1 MSIMQADDKLIRMGI
16 VYDGNFFLHVSNYYL
31 YHHERNARISLDGL
45 HAFVRSKVAEFAGT
59 EARYCP
65 IVDAHYF
72 RGRLPSKIVEERN
85 RLLSERVFED
95 ILIRQNITTHY
106 LPVSGAAEKGI
117 DVWLA
122 LETYELAVLK
132 RFNVIVLIAG
142 DGDFVPLV
150 RKLNALGTRVMLLG
164 WDFRYQD
171 ESGEERETRT
181 SQALQAECTYPLL
194 MSSLIDTADPDD
206 TLINNLF
213 VPAPAFPREARD
225 SARPASPAPAR
236 SPGAP
241 AFGAGGGSVSQPLD
255 DDDSVYEGN
264 IKRIKE
270 GYGFITAP
278 QLEGDIFF
286 YHLDVLNGEFNALAE
301 GDLVEFKLGKNEK
314 GITAREITRRDD

>member
-1 MSIMQADDKLIRMGI
+1 MSVMQADDKLIRMGV

-31 YHHERNARISLDGL
+31 YHHGRKARISLDGL
-45 HAFVRSKVAEFAGT
+45 HAFVRHQVAGFEGVDP
-59 EARYCP
+59 RYCS

-72 RGRLPSKIVEERN
+72 RGRLPSKVVEERN

-106 LPVSGAAEKGI
+106 LPVSNSGEKGI

-150 RKLNALGTRVMLLG
+150 RKLNALGTRVLLLG

-171 ESGEERETRT
+171 ENGEERETRT
-181 SQALQAECTYPLL
+181 SQALQNECTYPLM
-194 MSSLIDTADPDD
+194 MSNVIDDKRQADNA
-206 TLINNLF
+206 LINNLF
-213 VPAPAFPREARD
+213 VPAPAYPRGPVVR
-225 SARPASPAPAR
+225 ASTEY
-236 SPGAP
+236 GA
-241 AFGAGGGSVSQPLD
+241 ASGSNGSSGGSAYVASAED
-255 DDDSVYEGN
+255 DETVYEGR

-286 YHLDVLNGEFNALAE
+286 YHLDVVEGDFQTMQE

-314 GITAREITRRDD
+314 GITAREVVLKEDD

>member
-31 YHHERNARISLDGL
+31 YHHDRNARISLDGL
-45 HAFVRSKVAEFAGT
+45 HAFVRSKVAELEGT
-59 EARYCP
+59 ETRYCP

-106 LPVSGAAEKGI
+106 LPVSGSAEKGI

-132 RFNVIVLIAG
+132 RYNVIVLIAG

-171 ESGEERETRT
+171 ENGEERETRT
-181 SQALQAECTYPLL
+181 SQALQAECTYPML
-194 MSSLIDTADPDD
+194 MSSVIDDADSDD

-213 VPAPAFPREARD
+213 VPAPAFPREVREPRESSRPAYTAS
-225 SARPASPAPAR
+225 SARAVSP
-236 SPGAP
+236 
-241 AFGAGGGSVSQPLD
+241 SVAT

-286 YHLDVLNGEFNALAE
+286 YHTDVLNNEFNDLAE

-314 GITAREITRRDD
+314 GITAREIERRD

>member
-1 MSIMQADDKLIRMGI
+1 MSVMQSDDKLIRMGV

-31 YHHERNARISLDGL
+31 YHHGRNARISLDGL
-45 HAFVRSKVAEFAGT
+45 HAFVRSKVAELEGT

-106 LPVSGAAEKGI
+106 LPVSGSAEKGI

-171 ESGEERETRT
+171 ENGEERETKT
-181 SQALQAECTYPLL
+181 SQALQAEATYPLM
-194 MSSLIDTADPDD
+194 MSSVIDAADAEDAR
-206 TLINNLF
+206 INNLF
-213 VPAPAFPREARD
+213 VPAPAFPRPTSSRPSSHTHEGVGGTQRA
-225 SARPASPAPAR
+225 SA
-236 SPGAP
+236 
-241 AFGAGGGSVSQPLD
+241 SVSSAD
-255 DDDSVYEGN
+255 DDDTVYEGH

-270 GYGFITAP
+270 GYGFIVAP

-286 YHLDVLNGEFNALAE
+286 YHLDVLNGDFASLAE
-301 GDLVEFKLGKNEK
+301 GDSVEFKLGKNEK
-314 GITAREITRRDD
+314 GITAREIERLD

>member
-1 MSIMQADDKLIRMGI
+1 MSVMQADDKLIRMGV

-31 YHHERNARISLDGL
+31 YHHGRNARISLDGL
-45 HAFVRSKVAEFAGT
+45 HSFVRNKVAEFEGVD
-59 EARYCP
+59 ARYCP

-72 RGRLPSKIVEERN
+72 RGRLPSKVVEERN

-106 LPVSGAAEKGI
+106 LPVSNSGEKGI

-150 RKLNALGTRVMLLG
+150 RKLNSLGTRVMLLG

-171 ESGEERETRT
+171 ENGEERETKT
-181 SQALQAECTYPLL
+181 SQALQNECTYPVM
-194 MSSLIDTADPDD
+194 MSSVIDDKKEADNPFV
-206 TLINNLF
+206 NNLF
-213 VPAPAFPREARD
+213 VPTPQF
-225 SARPASPAPAR
+225 SRPATVRGPSEY
-236 SPGAP
+236 GASSSSSSSSS
-241 AFGAGGGSVSQPLD
+241 FAGQD
-255 DDDSVYEGN
+255 DDTVYEGS

-286 YHLDVLNGEFNALAE
+286 YHLDVVEGDFQSMAE

-314 GITAREITRRDD
+314 GITAREIVLKEED

>member
-1 MSIMQADDKLIRMGI
+1 MSVMQADDKLIRMGV

-31 YHHERNARISLDGL
+31 YHHGRKARISLDGL
-45 HAFVRSKVAEFAGT
+45 HAFVRNKVAEF
-59 EARYCP
+59 ERVDPRYCS

-72 RGRLPSKIVEERN
+72 RGRLPSKVVEERN

-106 LPVSGAAEKGI
+106 LPVSNSGEKGI

-150 RKLNALGTRVMLLG
+150 RKLNALGTRVLLLG

-171 ESGEERETRT
+171 ENGEDRETRT
-181 SQALQAECTYPLL
+181 SQALQNECTYPLM
-194 MSSLIDTADPDD
+194 MSGLIDDKNEADNP
-206 TLINNLF
+206 LINNLF
-213 VPAPAFPREARD
+213 VPTPSYPR
-225 SARPASPAPAR
+225 PAPAPR
-236 SPGAP
+236 AP
-241 AFGAGGGSVSQPLD
+241 AEGGYASSSHAED
-255 DDDSVYEGN
+255 DDTIYEGRV
-264 IKRIKE
+264 KRIKE

-286 YHLDVLNGEFNALAE
+286 YHLDVVEGDFQTMAE

-314 GITAREITRRDD
+314 GITAREVVLKED

>member
-1 MSIMQADDKLIRMGI
+1 MEISMAVMQADDKLIRMGI

-31 YHHERNARISLDGL
+31 YHHGRNARISLDGL
-45 HAFVRSKVAEFAGT
+45 HAFVKSKAAELEGVDP
-59 EARYCP
+59 RYCS

-72 RGRLPSKIVEERN
+72 RGRLPSKVVEERN

-106 LPVSGAAEKGI
+106 LPVSNSGEKGI

-132 RFNVIVLIAG
+132 RFNIIVLIAG

-164 WDFRYQD
+164 WDFKYQD

-181 SQALQAECTYPLL
+181 SQALQAECTYPVM
-194 MSSLIDTADPDD
+194 MSTLIDEAKANDPRID
-206 TLINNLF
+206 NLF
-213 VPAPAFPREARD
+213 VPAAQYPRA
-225 SARPASPAPAR
+225 STPRPAESASYSSSA
-236 SPGAP
+236 
-241 AFGAGGGSVSQPLD
+241 D
-255 DDDSVYEGN
+255 DDDTIYEGR

-270 GYGFITAP
+270 GYGFIVAP
-278 QLEGDIFF
+278 QLEGDVFF
-286 YHLDVLNGEFNALAE
+286 YHLDVTGGDFASMSE
-301 GDLVEFKLGKNEK
+301 GDLVEFKLGKNDK
-314 GITAREITRRDD
+314 GITAREIVLKD

>member
-1 MSIMQADDKLIRMGI
+1 MSIMQADDKLVRMGV

-31 YHHERNARISLDGL
+31 YHHGRNARISLDGL
-45 HAFVRSKVAEFAGT
+45 HAFVRSKVAELEGT

-122 LETYELAVLK
+122 LETYEMAVLK
-132 RFNVIVLIAG
+132 RYNVIVLIAG

-171 ESGEERETRT
+171 ENGEDRETRT

-194 MSSLIDTADPDD
+194 MSSLIDDADEDD
-206 TLINNLF
+206 ALINNLF
-213 VPAPAFPREARD
+213 VPAPAFPREARE
-225 SARPASPAPAR
+225 SARPAYGSSAR
-236 SPGAP
+236 AVTP
-241 AFGAGGGSVSQPLD
+241 SVPT

-286 YHLDVLNGEFNALAE
+286 YHTDVLNGEFANLLE
-301 GDLVEFKLGKNEK
+301 GDPVEFKLGRNEK

>member
-1 MSIMQADDKLIRMGI
+1 
-16 VYDGNFFLHVSNYYL
+16 
-31 YHHERNARISLDGL
+31 
-45 HAFVRSKVAEFAGT
+45 
-59 EARYCP
+59 
-65 IVDAHYF
+65 VDAHYF
-72 RGRLPSKIVEERN
+72 RGRLPSKVVEERN

-106 LPVSGAAEKGI
+106 LPVSGSAEKGI

-150 RKLNALGTRVMLLG
+150 RKLNTLGTRVMLLG

-171 ESGEERETRT
+171 ENGEERETKT
-181 SQALQAECTYPLL
+181 SQALQSECTYPLM
-194 MSSLIDTADPDD
+194 MSSLIDAAEPDD
-206 TLINNLF
+206 ARVNNLF
-213 VPAPAFPREARD
+213 VPAPAFPRPF
-225 SARPASPAPAR
+225 SPRPAAPPDGGHAGR
-236 SPGAP
+236 SNAASTG
-241 AFGAGGGSVSQPLD
+241 D
-255 DDDSVYEGN
+255 DDTVYEGN

-278 QLEGDIFF
+278 QLEGDVFF
-286 YHLDVLNGEFNALAE
+286 YHLDMVDGDFAQLAE

-314 GITAREITRRDD
+314 GITARDIVRRD

>member
-1 MSIMQADDKLIRMGI
+1 MSVMHADDKLIRMGI

-31 YHHERNARISLDGL
+31 YHHGRNARISLDGL
-45 HAFVRSKVAEFAGT
+45 HAFVRAKVAELEGT
-59 EARYCP
+59 EPRYCP

-106 LPVSGAAEKGI
+106 LPVSGSAEKGI

-150 RKLNALGTRVMLLG
+150 RKLNSLGTRVMLLG

-171 ESGEERETRT
+171 ENGEERETRT
-181 SQALQAECTYPLL
+181 SQALQSECTYPVL
-194 MSSLIDTADPDD
+194 MSSLIDAAGPDEA
-206 TLINNLF
+206 LINNLF
-213 VPAPAFPREARD
+213 VPAPAFPGPR
-225 SARPASPAPAR
+225 SAAPR
-236 SPGAP
+236 TVPPSSAP
-241 AFGAGGGSVSQPLD
+241 DPED
-255 DDDSVYEGN
+255 DTVYEGN

-270 GYGFITAP
+270 GYGFIVAP

-286 YHLDVLNGEFNALAE
+286 YHLDVLNGDFAALAE
-301 GDLVEFKLGKNEK
+301 GDAVEFKLGKNEK
-314 GITAREITRRDD
+314 GITAREITRLD

>member
-1 MSIMQADDKLIRMGI
+1 MSIMQADDKLIRMGV

-31 YHHERNARISLDGL
+31 YHHGRNARISLDGL
-45 HAFVRSKVAEFAGT
+45 HAFVRAKVAEFEGT

-171 ESGEERETRT
+171 ENGEERETRT

-194 MSSLIDTADPDD
+194 MSSVIDAAAPDD
-206 TLINNLF
+206 ALVNNLF
-213 VPAPAFPREARD
+213 VSAPAYPREVRD
-225 SARPASPAPAR
+225 PRPATAPVR
-236 SPGAP
+236 SG
-241 AFGAGGGSVSQPLD
+241 GAGVLESQPLD

-286 YHLDVLNGEFNALAE
+286 YHLDVLNGEFNNLAE

-314 GITAREITRRDD
+314 GITAREIARRD

>member
-1 MSIMQADDKLIRMGI
+1 MSVMHADDKLIRMGV

-31 YHHERNARISLDGL
+31 YHHGRNARISLDGL
-45 HAFVRSKVAEFAGT
+45 HAFVRAKVAELEGT

-72 RGRLPSKIVEERN
+72 RGRLPSKVVEERN

-106 LPVSGAAEKGI
+106 LPVSGSAEKGI

-150 RKLNALGTRVMLLG
+150 RKLNTLGTRVMLLG

-171 ESGEERETRT
+171 ENGEERETKT
-181 SQALQAECTYPLL
+181 SQALQNECTYPVM
-194 MSSLIDTADPDD
+194 MSSLIDDKNAVGNAV
-206 TLINNLF
+206 INNLF
-213 VPAPAFPREARD
+213 VPTPQYPRATVRPESSSYAAPSSGP
-225 SARPASPAPAR
+225 
-236 SPGAP
+236 
-241 AFGAGGGSVSQPLD
+241 SVSASVSDGD
-255 DDDSVYEGN
+255 DTIY
-264 IKRIKE
+264 
-270 GYGFITAP
+270 
-278 QLEGDIFF
+278 
-286 YHLDVLNGEFNALAE
+286 
-301 GDLVEFKLGKNEK
+301 
-314 GITAREITRRDD
+314 

>member
-1 MSIMQADDKLIRMGI
+1 METPMSVMQSDDKLIRMGI

-31 YHHERNARISLDGL
+31 YHHSRNARISLDGL
-45 HAFVRSKVAEFAGT
+45 HAFVRNKVGELEGVDP
-59 EARYCP
+59 RYCS

-72 RGRLPSKIVEERN
+72 RGRLPSKVVEERN

-106 LPVSGAAEKGI
+106 LPVSNSGEKGI

-150 RKLNALGTRVMLLG
+150 RKLNSLGTRVMLLG

-171 ESGEERETRT
+171 ENGEERETRT
-181 SQALQAECTYPLL
+181 SQALQNECTYPVM
-194 MSSLIDTADPDD
+194 MSSLIDAKTGANDP
-206 TLINNLF
+206 LIDNLF
-213 VPAPAFPREARD
+213 VPASPYPRATAPRAPSE
-225 SARPASPAPAR
+225 PASFAGTSAAR
-236 SPGAP
+236 TE
-241 AFGAGGGSVSQPLD
+241 VD
-255 DDDSVYEGN
+255 DTVYEGT
-264 IKRIKE
+264 IKRIKD

-286 YHLDVLNGEFNALAE
+286 YHLDVVEGDFQSMAE

-314 GITAREITRRDD
+314 GITAREIALKED

>member
-1 MSIMQADDKLIRMGI
+1 MSVMQADDKLIRMGI

-31 YHHERNARISLDGL
+31 YHHGRNARISLDGL
-45 HAFVRSKVAEFAGT
+45 HAFVRAKVAELEGT

-106 LPVSGAAEKGI
+106 LPVSGSAEKGI

-171 ESGEERETRT
+171 ENGEERETKT
-181 SQALQAECTYPLL
+181 SQALQAECTYPLM
-194 MSSLIDTADPDD
+194 MSSIIDAAGDDD
-206 TLINNLF
+206 TLIDNLF
-213 VPAPAFPREARD
+213 VPAPAFPRSVSPR
-225 SARPASPAPAR
+225 SASGSDGRGGYGSPGSSPASSA
-236 SPGAP
+236 S
-241 AFGAGGGSVSQPLD
+241 AGD
-255 DDDSVYEGN
+255 DDTVYEGN

-270 GYGFITAP
+270 GYGFIVAP

-286 YHLDVLNGEFNALAE
+286 YHLDVLNGDFASLVE
-301 GDLVEFKLGKNEK
+301 GDTVEFKLGKNEK
-314 GITAREITRRDD
+314 GITAREIERLD

>member
-31 YHHERNARISLDGL
+31 YHHGRRARISLDGL
-45 HAFVRSKVAEFAGT
+45 HAFARAKAAELEGT
-59 EARYCP
+59 EPRYCP

-106 LPVSGAAEKGI
+106 LPVSGSAEKGI

-150 RKLNALGTRVMLLG
+150 RKLNSLGTRVMLLG

-171 ESGEERETRT
+171 ENGEERETRT

-194 MSSLIDTADPDD
+194 MSSLIDAAEPDD
-206 TLINNLF
+206 ALINNLF
-213 VPAPAFPREARD
+213 VPAPAFPRESREPRA
-225 SARPASPAPAR
+225 AAVATRPAAAV
-236 SPGAP
+236 
-241 AFGAGGGSVSQPLD
+241 SVSD
-255 DDDSVYEGN
+255 DDDTLYEGS

-270 GYGFITAP
+270 GYGFIVAP
-278 QLEGDIFF
+278 QLEGDVFF
-286 YHLDVLNGEFNALAE
+286 YHLDVLNGEFNNLAE

>member
-1 MSIMQADDKLIRMGI
+1 MSIMQADDKLIRMGV

-31 YHHERNARISLDGL
+31 YHHGRNARISLDGL
-45 HAFVRSKVAEFAGT
+45 HAFVRSKVAEFEGT

-106 LPVSGAAEKGI
+106 LPVSGATEKGI

-164 WDFRYQD
+164 WDFRYHD
-171 ESGEERETRT
+171 ENGEERETRT

-194 MSSLIDTADPDD
+194 MSSLIDAADPDD
-206 TLINNLF
+206 ALVNNLF
-213 VPAPAFPREARD
+213 VPAPAFPREARE
-225 SARPASPAPAR
+225 AVRPAMPAR
-236 SPGAP
+236 A
-241 AFGAGGGSVSQPLD
+241 AGAGESQPL

-286 YHLDVLNGEFNALAE
+286 YHLDVLNGEFNSLVE
-301 GDLVEFKLGKNEK
+301 GDPVEFKLGKNEK
-314 GITAREITRRDD
+314 GITAREIMRRE

>member
-1 MSIMQADDKLIRMGI
+1 MGIMQSDDKLIRLGI

-31 YHHERNARISLDGL
+31 YHHDRNARISLDGL
-45 HAFVRSKVAEFAGT
+45 HAFVRSKAAELEGT

-72 RGRLPSKIVEERN
+72 RGRLPSKVVEERN

-106 LPVSGAAEKGI
+106 LPVSSAGEKGI

-150 RKLNALGTRVMLLG
+150 RKLNSLGTRVMLLG

-171 ESGEERETRT
+171 ENGDERETKT
-181 SQALQAECTYPLL
+181 SQALQAECTYPVM
-194 MSSLIDTADPDD
+194 MSSLIDAADPEDA
-206 TLINNLF
+206 LVNNLF
-213 VPAPAFPREARD
+213 VPTPQYSRPSPRPDPED
-225 SARPASPAPAR
+225 
-236 SPGAP
+236 
-241 AFGAGGGSVSQPLD
+241 GSFD
-255 DDDSVYEGN
+255 EDTVYEGR

-278 QLEGDIFF
+278 QLEGDVFF
-286 YHLDVLNGEFNALAE
+286 YHLDVTGGDFASLAE
-301 GDLVEFKLGKNEK
+301 GDLVEFRLGKNDK
-314 GITAREITRRDD
+314 GITAREIIRKDD

>member
-1 MSIMQADDKLIRMGI
+1 MSVMQADNKLIRMGV

-31 YHHERNARISLDGL
+31 YHHDRNARISLDGL
-45 HAFVRSKVAEFAGT
+45 HAFLRAKVAELEGT

-106 LPVSGAAEKGI
+106 LPVSGSAEKGI

-171 ESGEERETRT
+171 ENGEERETKT
-181 SQALQAECTYPLL
+181 SQALQAECTYPLM
-194 MSSLIDTADPDD
+194 MSSLIDAADGED
-206 TLINNLF
+206 TRINNLF
-213 VPAPAFPREARD
+213 VPAPAFPRT
-225 SARPASPAPAR
+225 ASPRASSVSEGR
-236 SPGAP
+236 SPYSASSSSSSF
-241 AFGAGGGSVSQPLD
+241 ASSASAGD
-255 DDDSVYEGN
+255 DDTVYEGN

-270 GYGFITAP
+270 GYGFIIAP

-286 YHLDVLNGEFNALAE
+286 YHTDVLNGDFGNLVE
-301 GDLVEFKLGKNEK
+301 GDPVEFKLGKNEK
-314 GITAREITRRDD
+314 GITAREIVLTD

>member
-1 MSIMQADDKLIRMGI
+1 MSIMKADDKLIRMGI

-31 YHHERNARISLDGL
+31 YHHDRNARISLDGL
-45 HAFVRSKVAEFAGT
+45 HAFVRSKVAELEGT
-59 EARYCP
+59 ETRYCP

-106 LPVSGAAEKGI
+106 LPVSGSAEKGI

-132 RFNVIVLIAG
+132 RYNVIVLIAG

-171 ESGEERETRT
+171 ENGEERETRT
-181 SQALQAECTYPLL
+181 SQALQAECTYPML
-194 MSSLIDTADPDD
+194 MSSVIDDADADD
-206 TLINNLF
+206 ALINNLF
-213 VPAPAFPREARD
+213 VPAPAFPREVREPRESSRPAYTAS
-225 SARPASPAPAR
+225 SARAVSP
-236 SPGAP
+236 
-241 AFGAGGGSVSQPLD
+241 SVAT
-255 DDDSVYEGN
+255 DDDSLYEGN

-286 YHLDVLNGEFNALAE
+286 YHTDVLNNEFNDLAE

-314 GITAREITRRDD
+314 GITAREIERRD

>member
-1 MSIMQADDKLIRMGI
+1 MSIMQADDKLVRMGV

-45 HAFVRSKVAEFAGT
+45 HAFVRSKVAELEGT

-132 RFNVIVLIAG
+132 RYNVIVLIAG

-171 ESGEERETRT
+171 ENGEERETRT

-194 MSSLIDTADPDD
+194 MSSLIDEADDD
-206 TLINNLF
+206 DPLINNLF
-213 VPAPAFPREARD
+213 VPAPQFPREVRESTRPANGS
-225 SARPASPAPAR
+225 SARAVTP
-236 SPGAP
+236 
-241 AFGAGGGSVSQPLD
+241 SVPV

-286 YHLDVLNGEFNALAE
+286 YHTDVLNGEFPNLLE
-301 GDLVEFKLGKNEK
+301 GDPVEFKLGRNEK
-314 GITAREITRRDD
+314 GITAREIMRRDD

>member
-1 MSIMQADDKLIRMGI
+1 LIRLGI

-31 YHHERNARISLDGL
+31 YHHDRNARISLDGL
-45 HAFVRSKVAEFAGT
+45 HAFVRSKAAELEGT

-72 RGRLPSKIVEERN
+72 RGRLPSKVVEERN

-106 LPVSGAAEKGI
+106 LPVSSAGEKGI

-150 RKLNALGTRVMLLG
+150 RKLNSLGTRVMLLG

-171 ESGEERETRT
+171 ENADERETKT
-181 SQALQAECTYPLL
+181 SQALQAECTYPVM
-194 MSSLIDTADPDD
+194 MSSLIDAADPEDA
-206 TLINNLF
+206 LVNNLF
-213 VPAPAFPREARD
+213 VPTPQYSRPSPRPDPED
-225 SARPASPAPAR
+225 
-236 SPGAP
+236 
-241 AFGAGGGSVSQPLD
+241 GSFD
-255 DDDSVYEGN
+255 EDTVYEGR

-270 GYGFITAP
+270 GYGFIVAP
-278 QLEGDIFF
+278 QLEGDVFF
-286 YHLDVLNGEFNALAE
+286 YHLDVAGGDFASLAE
-301 GDLVEFKLGKNEK
+301 GDDVEFKLGRNEK
-314 GITAREITRRDD
+314 GITARDVVRKD

>member
-1 MSIMQADDKLIRMGI
+1 MSVMQADNKLVRMGV
-16 VYDGNFFLHVSNYYL
+16 VYDGNFFLHVSNYYA
-31 YHHERNARISLDGL
+31 YHHGRNARISLDGL
-45 HAFVRSKVAEFAGT
+45 HAFVRAKVAEFEDT
-59 EARYCP
+59 ETRYCP

-106 LPVSGAAEKGI
+106 LPVSGSAEKGI

-132 RFNVIVLIAG
+132 RYNVIVLIAG

-171 ESGEERETRT
+171 ENGEERETRT
-181 SQALQAECTYPLL
+181 SQALQAECTYPMM
-194 MSSLIDTADPDD
+194 MSDIIDDADSDD

-213 VPAPAFPREARD
+213 VPAPSFPREPRSESSR
-225 SARPASPAPAR
+225 SAYSPAPR
-236 SPGAP
+236 TVVTP
-241 AFGAGGGSVSQPLD
+241 SVPT

-264 IKRIKE
+264 IKRIKD

-286 YHLDVLNGEFNALAE
+286 YHTDVLNGEFNNLME
-301 GDLVEFKLGKNEK
+301 GDPVDFKLGKNEK
-314 GITAREITRRDD
+314 GITAREIERRD

>member
-1 MSIMQADDKLIRMGI
+1 MSIMQADDKLIRMGV

-31 YHHERNARISLDGL
+31 YHHDRNARISLDGL
-45 HAFVRSKVAEFAGT
+45 HAFVRSKVAEYEGT

-106 LPVSGAAEKGI
+106 LPVSGSAEKGI

-150 RKLNALGTRVMLLG
+150 RKLNSLGTRVMLLG

-171 ESGEERETRT
+171 ENGEERETRT
-181 SQALQAECTYPLL
+181 SQALQAECTYPML
-194 MSSLIDTADPDD
+194 MSSIIDSADADD
-206 TLINNLF
+206 ALINNLF
-213 VPAPAFPREARD
+213 VPAPAYPREARD
-225 SARPASPAPAR
+225 TREVREPRDSNRSAYTASSARAVSP
-236 SPGAP
+236 
-241 AFGAGGGSVSQPLD
+241 SVAT
-255 DDDSVYEGN
+255 DDDSLYEGN

-286 YHLDVLNGEFNALAE
+286 YHTDVLNGEFNDLAE

-314 GITAREITRRDD
+314 GITAREIERRD

>member
-1 MSIMQADDKLIRMGI
+1 MSVMQADDKLIRIGV

-31 YHHERNARISLDGL
+31 YHHGRGARISLDGL
-45 HAFVRSKVAEFAGT
+45 HAFVRSKVAELEGT

-65 IVDAHYF
+65 IIDAHYF
-72 RGRLPSKIVEERN
+72 RGRLPSKVVEERN

-106 LPVSGAAEKGI
+106 LPIPEGRAEKGI

-150 RKLNALGTRVMLLG
+150 RKLNSLGTRVMLLG

-171 ESGEERETRT
+171 ENGDERETRT
-181 SQALQAECTYPLL
+181 SQALQAECTYPLM
-194 MSSLIDTADPDD
+194 MSSVIDAAAEGDVRV
-206 TLINNLF
+206 NNLF
-213 VPAPAFPREARD
+213 VPAGLNPRPERPERPAFAPRAASLG
-225 SARPASPAPAR
+225 SASSASTA
-236 SPGAP
+236 S
-241 AFGAGGGSVSQPLD
+241 D
-255 DDDSVYEGN
+255 DDATDDTVYEGRV
-264 IKRIKE
+264 KRIKD
-270 GYGFITAP
+270 GYGFIVAP

-286 YHLDVLNGEFNALAE
+286 YHLDVADGGFASLVE
-301 GDLVEFKLGKNEK
+301 GDLVEFRLGRNEK
-314 GITAREITRRDD
+314 GITARDVVAKDD

>member
-1 MSIMQADDKLIRMGI
+1 MSVMQADNKLIRMGI

-31 YHHERNARISLDGL
+31 YHHGRNARISLDGL
-45 HAFVRSKVAEFAGT
+45 HAFVRSKAAELEGT

-72 RGRLPSKIVEERN
+72 RGRLPSKVVEERN

-106 LPVSGAAEKGI
+106 LPVSGNGEKGI

-150 RKLNALGTRVMLLG
+150 RKLNSLGTRVMLLG

-171 ESGEERETRT
+171 ENGEERETKT
-181 SQALQAECTYPLL
+181 SQSLQAECTYPLM
-194 MSSLIDTADPDD
+194 MSSLIDAAGPDD
-206 TLINNLF
+206 ARINNLF
-213 VPAPAFPREARD
+213 VPAPSYPRTAGAPTAR
-225 SARPASPAPAR
+225 SAEGGARSNTGPAS
-236 SPGAP
+236 
-241 AFGAGGGSVSQPLD
+241 AGD
-255 DDDSVYEGN
+255 DDTVYEGN

-270 GYGFITAP
+270 GYGFIVAP

-286 YHLDVLNGEFNALAE
+286 YHLDVLDGDFAALAE
-301 GDLVEFKLGKNEK
+301 GDLVEFKLGKNDK
-314 GITAREITRRDD
+314 GITAREIIRKD

>member
-1 MSIMQADDKLIRMGI
+1 MSIMQADDKLIRMGV

-45 HAFVRSKVAEFAGT
+45 HAFVRSKVAEFEGT
-59 EARYCP
+59 DARYCP

-72 RGRLPSKIVEERN
+72 RGRLPSKVVEERN

-171 ESGEERETRT
+171 ENGEERETRT

-194 MSSLIDTADPDD
+194 MSSLIDQADPDD
-206 TLINNLF
+206 ALTNNLF
-213 VPAPAFPREARD
+213 VPAPAFPREAREPARAAPG
-225 SARPASPAPAR
+225 ARPA
-236 SPGAP
+236 
-241 AFGAGGGSVSQPLD
+241 GAGVTESQPYD
-255 DDDSVYEGN
+255 DDDTVYEGT

-286 YHLDVLNGEFNALAE
+286 YHLDVLNGDFNHLAE
-301 GDLVEFKLGKNEK
+301 GDPVEFKLGKNEK
-314 GITAREITRRDD
+314 GITAREIVRRD

>member
-1 MSIMQADDKLIRMGI
+1 MHADNKLIRMGV

-31 YHHERNARISLDGL
+31 YHHGRNARISLDGL
-45 HAFVRSKVAEFAGT
+45 HAFVRAKVAELEGT

-72 RGRLPSKIVEERN
+72 RGRLPSKVVEERN

-150 RKLNALGTRVMLLG
+150 RKLNTLGTRVMLLG

-171 ESGEERETRT
+171 ENGEERETRT
-181 SQALQAECTYPLL
+181 SQALQAEATYPLL
-194 MSSLIDTADPDD
+194 MSSLIDAAGADDA
-206 TLINNLF
+206 LVNNLF
-213 VPAPAFPREARD
+213 VPAPAYPRASNAS
-225 SARPASPAPAR
+225 SARTS
-236 SPGAP
+236 SPGTSSGS
-241 AFGAGGGSVSQPLD
+241 GAGFS
-255 DDDSVYEGN
+255 DSTGADADTVYEGT

-270 GYGFITAP
+270 GYGFIVAP
-278 QLEGDIFF
+278 QLEGDVFF
-286 YHLDVLNGEFNALAE
+286 YHLDVVGGDFSSLAE
-301 GDLVEFKLGKNEK
+301 GDFVEFKLGKNDK
-314 GITAREITRRDD
+314 GITAREIVRRD

>member
-1 MSIMQADDKLIRMGI
+1 MSVMQADDKLIRMGV

-31 YHHERNARISLDGL
+31 YHHGRSARISLDGL
-45 HAFVRSKVAEFAGT
+45 HSFVRNKVAEFEGVD
-59 EARYCP
+59 ARYCP

-72 RGRLPSKIVEERN
+72 RGRLPSKVVEERN

-106 LPVSGAAEKGI
+106 LPVSNSGEKGI

-150 RKLNALGTRVMLLG
+150 RKLNSLGTRVMLLG

-171 ESGEERETRT
+171 ENGEERETKT
-181 SQALQAECTYPLL
+181 SQALQNECTYPVM
-194 MSSLIDTADPDD
+194 MSNVIDDKNQADNPFV
-206 TLINNLF
+206 NNLF
-213 VPAPAFPREARD
+213 VPAPAYPRTTVRTPAEYGSSNGSSG
-225 SARPASPAPAR
+225 SASSSSSAS
-236 SPGAP
+236 
-241 AFGAGGGSVSQPLD
+241 GSFD
-255 DDDSVYEGN
+255 DDTVYEGS

-278 QLEGDIFF
+278 QLDGDIFF
-286 YHLDVLNGEFNALAE
+286 YHLDVVEGDFQSMAE

-314 GITAREITRRDD
+314 GITAREIVLKED